1 MMFTHG
7 VAAKTKALD
16 AKSIQVRRLA
26 IESYSGLLTAGF
38 FPKPSEGHLDK
49 CLSVLPHYLY

>member
-1 MMFTHG
+1 MFTPG

-16 AKSIQVRRLA
+16 AKSIQVRWLA
-26 IESYSGLLTAGF
+26 IGSYSRLLTAGF
-38 FPKPSEGHLDK
+38 FPKPSEGYLDK